1 MKNSSAMNNTNNN
14 SMRRLTKPRRNP
26 GQWTSYNKVLI
37 GSGKRP
43 HARNPNFDW
52 EETKLLIS

>member
-1 MKNSSAMNNTNNN
+1 MQSIQ
-14 SMRRLTKPRRNP
+14 RRLSKPKRHPP
-26 GQWTSYNKVLI
+26 GQWTSYNKVLV